1 MFDSIGVN
9 PDREAN
15 KRRAGAALLTVCV
28 TGAVGAALAI
38 ATWCAVGEIVGPVVA
53 EPPMVFLEPDNSEV
67 EPLFAPPPPAI
78 SRGVRSE
85 ATTAATPVTDVPTA
99 IVPLAAPPPDKLA
112 EAGGDPNGK
121 EEGRPDGVI
130 DGKGAQIADKY
141 CQGDAC
147 GGTSDGGGGVRVFH
161 HTDLELRRQPP
172 PSYPAEA
179 EALGLGETRCV
190 ATVRIDAGGVPYSV
204 VVSGCPD
211 AFHAETVASL
221 MKWRWYP
228 PRAGKIATRA
238 QTQIAVTYKLR

>member
-9 PDREAN
+9 PDQEVGR
-15 KRRAGAALLTVCV
+15 RRAVALFLTAGAL
-28 TGAVGAALAI
+28 GAVLAVAAFIAVPHPPKPLA
-38 ATWCAVGEIVGPVVA
+38 VDEGFEVA
-53 EPPMVFLEPDNSEV
+53 MIDPPEP

-85 ATTAATPVTDVPTA
+85 TTAATPVTDTPSEPTT
-99 IVPLAAPPPDKLA
+99 LADPPPDKIA
-112 EAGGDPNGK
+112 EASGDPNGK
-121 EEGRPDGVI
+121 EEGRPDGVV
-130 DGKGAQIADKY
+130 DGKGTQIADKY

-147 GGTSDGGGGVRVFH
+147 GGTGDGGGGVRVFH
-161 HTDLELRRQPP
+161 HTDLEIRRQPI

-179 EALGLGETRCV
+179 EALGLGEARCI
-190 ATVRIDAGGVPYSV
+190 ATVRMDTGGVPYSV
-204 VVSGCPD
+204 TVTGCPD